1 VERAAARP
9 LTHAYSHQ
17 EQRARQRQHAL
28 AERTAEKAH
37 EDQKREPAAG
47 DSDDRAVATWQVES
61 FAVGARPQKHQQGDR
76 HHRLGELDER
86 ERPESAGDQ
95 ERGEHRDDT
104 LFVAPA
110 PPGEAGVAREHRGG
124 RPHACRAGGVGISRH
139 CRSRHSRGSARSQ
152 FGGGAAPARAA
163 SIGSVA
169 SEERT
174 QPGEERGGEELI
186 GPDDVAYRLE
196 LTPAQLKVTWTALK
210 TLMDD
215 LGHDEHDVLEIVRQV
230 LAKLPDEHAIRAI
243 RLS

>member
-1 VERAAARP
+1 M
-9 LTHAYSHQ
+9 
-17 EQRARQRQHAL
+17 
-28 AERTAEKAH
+28 
-37 EDQKREPAAG
+37 
-47 DSDDRAVATWQVES
+47 
-61 FAVGARPQKHQQGDR
+61 
-76 HHRLGELDER
+76 
-86 ERPESAGDQ
+86 
-95 ERGEHRDDT
+95 
-104 LFVAPA
+104 
-110 PPGEAGVAREHRGG
+110 
-124 RPHACRAGGVGISRH
+124 
-139 CRSRHSRGSARSQ
+139 
-152 FGGGAAPARAA
+152 
-163 SIGSVA
+163 A